1 MTETKHVRIPYRV
14 YDQAEDVQDEYGYP
28 SIGEAIRHMCKEGGY
43 DV

>member
-1 MTETKHVRIPYRV
+1 MGHRPRIPKSV
-14 YDQAEDVQDEYGYP
+14 YEQAEEVKDEYDYP